1 MQPTV
6 NIELPFDPLAHAFA
20 GGLKPHELVAAQNGS
35 YARLTH
41 RDFPQMSIRIKKH
54 GGSGNVAG
62 KAHAADLDPEAF
74 CDPTVT
80 SWTGYID
87 LIDGKSLFFYFFESR
102 SSPEED
108 PLVFWTNGG
117 PGASSA
123 FGLFMEHGP
132 CRVSSPERQ
141 EGPPINGTTHF
152 DYSWN
157 TRANMIY
164 VEQPAGVGYSYVRFG
179 EGTWD
184 AEQAGRDIYSFFR
197 IFFSAFEQ
205 FRSNDFYLAGESYG
219 GRYIP
224 RFAAEMV
231 DQDAALLAAAKKAG
245 KEPEAGTIMDLKG
258 ILIGNGVAQWSI
270 TYESYY
276 DMACTQL
283 SGNGVPRLSL
293 LECGEMKAW
302 TKRCKRDVA
311 QYCEDE
317 YSAENCEAARSVCS
331 DKLEEVWTSRYNP
344 YDVTDDCKAGIE
356 VLCYAETDWIAAYL
370 DRDDVRSL
378 VGAAPRSQTGTYK
391 IASKEVA
398 SRFFKCQD
406 VLRGSYNYIAGLLD
420 RNIPVLVLS
429 GNADFVCNTLST
441 IRYLD
446 TIVYPGA
453 VQLQKNL
460 REWKVDGKRV
470 GLTAKGGNL
479 TYATIDGAPHLV
491 PYKVEH
497 AIPALALFN
506 RWLAGDK
513 I

>member
-1 MQPTV
+1 MIARILATLALALAAATATAAASSQIPFVSYTDGSANSFAASAFPGEPAYMHPTV
-6 NIELPFDPLAHAFA
+6 NIELPFDSRAHAFA

-54 GGSGNVAG
+54 GAGTGAG
-62 KAHAADLDPEAF
+62 KAAHAAELDPEAF

-87 LIDGKSLFFYFFESR
+87 LVDGKSLFFYFFESR

-132 CRVSSPERQ
+132 CRVSSPDRQ
-141 EGPPINGTTHF
+141 EGPPINGTTRF

-164 VEQPAGVGYSYVRFG
+164 VEQPVGVGYSYVRFG

-231 DQDAALLAAAKKAG
+231 DQDTAVLAAAKKAG
-245 KEPEAGTIMDLKG
+245 KEPEAGSIMDLKG
-258 ILIGNGVAQWSI
+258 ILLGNIVAQWSI

-283 SGNGVPRLSL
+283 SGNGVPRLSM
-293 LECGEMKAW
+293 LECGEMKSW
-302 TKRCKRDVA
+302 TKRCKRDVGK
-311 QYCEDE
+311 YCEDE

-331 DKLEEVWTSRYNP
+331 DKLEEVWTSKFNP

-378 VGAAPRSQTGTYK
+378 VGAAPRSQVS
-391 IASKEVA
+391 AESLF
-398 SRFFKCQD
+398 S
-406 VLRGSYNYIAGLLD
+406 
-420 RNIPVLVLS
+420 
-429 GNADFVCNTLST
+429 
-441 IRYLD
+441 
-446 TIVYPGA
+446 
-453 VQLQKNL
+453 
-460 REWKVDGKRV
+460 
-470 GLTAKGGNL
+470 
-479 TYATIDGAPHLV
+479 APYH
-491 PYKVEH
+491 
-497 AIPALALFN
+497 
-506 RWLAGDK
+506 R
-513 I
+513 